1 MKKEIKVAL
10 IGNPN
15 CGKTT
20 IFNKLTK
27 SRHKVGNYPG
37 VTVEKKE
44 GFFNFEGIKISFID
58 LPGVY
63 SLTYHLKE
71 EVIARDYILR
81 EKPDVVVNIVDASNL
96 DRSLY
101 LTTQLMELEVPIVL
115 VCNKIDI
122 AKKLGIKIDIEKLSA
137 YLEVEALET
146 IGKKGIGIKDI
157 FKKIVSVNKKK
168 DSSKGIYLKFSKD
181 VENCLKV
188 MEKSLKED
196 KNKRFYSIK
205 LLEEDS
211 FIEKLFPKNIL
222 EKAKKIIKKFISKEK
237 ISLEEKISF
246 ERHEFLE
253 KLSLEVMESPKHL
266 KNTMS
271 DKIDKILTNRFLGI
285 PIFFILMFLIFQFT
299 FTVGAYPTTFLS
311 FFFSKL
317 TLLVSSFWKSDT
329 LFHSLIVDGIIGGVG
344 SVIVFL
350 PNILL
355 LFVAISF
362 LEESGYMARAA
373 FVMDRVMHKV
383 GLHGK
388 SFLPMLIGFGCTV
401 PAVMST
407 RILENKRDRLSV
419 ILVLPLICCSAKLA
433 VFTLIIPAF
442 FSPMKSAVLLFSLY
456 FTGIFLAVL
465 ILKVL
470 RKTVFKGD
478 NMQFIMEMPGYQMP
492 SFKGICSH
500 TFERAFI
507 FLKKAGTIILGF
519 SILLWFLSVFPK
531 NKKIEE
537 NFEKNFSDSRKE
549 MVEKIDKMDDK
560 KTSKIVR
567 EKFYKESE
575 RKKFIRNYDI
585 NLLKDKDLQNEITP
599 FEREKIISLQ
609 KEFNKEIDFFKKE
622 KRKKMLYHSYIG
634 RFGKVIEPIFK
645 PLGFDWRI
653 DIALF
658 GALSAKEIFISQLG
672 VIFAVGEESFN
683 GMALQKKLKENY
695 SPLTGLC
702 VLLFILI
709 SAPCLATIVMT
720 KRETNSWGLA
730 IFQLIGLTLFAYFIA
745 FLVYQIGIF
754 LF

>member
-1 MKKEIKVAL
+1 MKEEIKVAL

-44 GFFNFEGIKISFID
+44 GYSHFEGIKISVID

-63 SLTYHLKE
+63 SLTSHVKE
-71 EVIARDYILR
+71 EVVARDYILR
-81 EKPDVVVNIVDASNL
+81 EKPDIVVNIVDASHL

-101 LTTQLMELEVPIVL
+101 LTTELMELEVPIVL

-122 AKKLGIKIDIEKLSA
+122 AKKHKISIDIEKLST
-137 YLEVEALET
+137 YLEIEAVET
-146 IGKKGIGIKDI
+146 IGKKGIGIKEI
-157 FKKIVSVNKKK
+157 FKKIVLIKKK
-168 DSSKGIYLKFSKD
+168 KEFSKGIYLKFSKD
-181 VENCLKV
+181 VEGYLKE
-188 MEKSLKED
+188 MESFLKED

-205 LLEEDS
+205 LLEEDP
-211 FIEKLFPKNIL
+211 FITKLFPKNIL
-222 EKAKKIIKKFISKEK
+222 EKAKKIMEKFSKKEK

-253 KLSLEVMESPKHL
+253 KLFLEVVESKEHL
-266 KNTMS
+266 KNTVS
-271 DKIDKILTNRFLGI
+271 DKIDKILTNKFLGI
-285 PIFFILMFLIFQFT
+285 PIFFILMFLVFQFT
-299 FTVGAYPTTFLS
+299 FTVGAYPTNFLS
-311 FFFSKL
+311 SLFSKI

-329 LFHSLIVDGIIGGVG
+329 LIHSLIVDGIIGGVG
-344 SVIVFL
+344 SVLVFL

-355 LFVAISF
+355 LFIAISL

-442 FSPMKSAVLLFSLY
+442 FSPLKSAILLFSLY
-456 FTGIFLAVL
+456 FTGIFFAVL

-470 RKTVFKGD
+470 RKGIFKGD
-478 NMQFIMEMPGYQMP
+478 NMQFIMEMPTYQMP

-531 NKKIEE
+531 SKVIEE
-537 NFEKNFSDSRKE
+537 NFEENFSKYRGE
-549 MVEKIDKMDDK
+549 MVEKIGKMDNER
-560 KTSKIVR
+560 TSKMVR
-567 EKFYKESE
+567 ERFYKESE
-575 RKKFIRNYDI
+575 RKKFIRNYNID
-585 NLLKDKDLQNEITP
+585 LLKYEEIQREVKPKKRKEIITLQNE
-599 FEREKIISLQ
+599 
-609 KEFNKEIDFFKKE
+609 FNSKTDILKNE
-622 KRKKMLYHSYIG
+622 KRKSALYHSYIG
-634 RFGKVIEPIFK
+634 RFGKAIEPLFK

-683 GMALQKKLKENY
+683 GVALQKKLRESY

-745 FLVYQIGIF
+745 FLVHQIGIF